1 VEFFL
6 GTDNPAWLRISPVPL
21 FVSHSRLRRIKGD
34 GGGRA
39 IVDWALDS
47 GAFTDIT
54 THGRFLTSPADYV
67 KAVRKYRDNFGRMQF
82 ASIQDFMSEPHV
94 LKITGLTVEEHRK
107 RTVQSYLTLRD
118 LAPEIPWCPVVQ
130 GWQPDDYRR
139 TIELYDKNGVNLE
152 RLPIVGVGSVC
163 RRQGTAQ
170 AVGILRAVLHEIPQA
185 RLHGFGFKTQGLM
198 LAKDLLVSADSMA
211 WSVKARREG
220 ICLPGH
226 SHPSAPNS
234 KEVFLRKKGHQKC
247 SSCIEFA
254 IRWRNSMLVKVAEAQ
269 ELEASKSG
277 KKSKQLTFAF

>member
-1 VEFFL
+1 MIPNRCELRAPLSVKIVAAASA
-6 GTDNPAWLRISPVPL
+6 GSRTGRGPRKPTDRAHKRLATLTTALLAMNHVHQGPG
-21 FVSHSRLRRIKGD
+21 FVSQ
-34 GGGRA
+34 
-39 IVDWALDS
+39 V
-47 GAFTDIT
+47 
-54 THGRFLTSPADYV
+54 P
-67 KAVRKYRDNFGRMQF
+67 
-82 ASIQDFMSEPHV
+82 
-94 LKITGLTVEEHRK
+94 EEHRK

-163 RRQGTAQ
+163 RRHGTAQ

-234 KEVFLRKKGHQKC
+234 KDVFLRKKGHQKC

-254 IRWRNSMLVKVAEAQ
+254 IRRRNSMLVKVAEAQ
-269 ELEASKSG
+269 EIQASKS
-277 KKSKQLTFAF
+277 KQMAFAF